1 VEQNYVMKG
10 PIVIVLTF
18 VVLAACQLAQ
28 AVIEPVVFA
37 LFVIAITWPLD
48 KALQARMPKAAAL
61 LLTIIITS
69 AVVFAL
75 FWMIAWGGHEVA
87 DWIRQNLDRAQAT
100 LVASTSWLEEHD
112 IFVLAL
118 ITDHVNPASM
128 IRFFHAVAVRVNTA
142 LAFSVIVLIFVIM
155 GLAETEAFQK
165 KIASGKDQD
174 TTQRLLT
181 AGKQISEK
189 FQKYMLVRTVA
200 SIVTGLAV
208 WLFVLFMGLELA
220 SAWGVL
226 SFALN
231 YLPYIGPLVVTVLP
245 ALMAFIQTGS
255 TETALF
261 VLLGLLVIQ
270 FVIGSYL
277 EPVFSGSALAISPT
291 VVMFA
296 VLLWTFLWG
305 ALGAFLGVPL
315 AIATLTIC
323 EQFPSTRWIADIL
336 SGDSPREASAS

>member
-1 VEQNYVMKG
+1 MEQNYVMKA
-10 PIVIVLTF
+10 PIAIVLTF

-37 LFVIAITWPLD
+37 LFVITITWPLD
-48 KALQARMPKAAAL
+48 KALQTRMPKAVAL
-61 LLTIIITS
+61 LLTIIITL
-69 AVVFAL
+69 AAVFAL
-75 FWMIAWGGHEVA
+75 FWIIAWGGHELA
-87 DWIRQNLDRAQAT
+87 EWIRANLDQAQAT
-100 LVASTSWLEEHD
+100 LLSSTAWLEEHD
-112 IFVLAL
+112 IFVLSL
-118 ITDHVNPASM
+118 ISDNVNPASM
-128 IRFFHAVAVRVNTA
+128 IRFFRVVALRVNTV
-142 LAFSVIVLIFVIM
+142 LAFSVIVLIFVIF
-155 GLAETEAFQK
+155 GLTETEAFQK
-165 KIASGKDQD
+165 KIALGKDQD

-189 FQKYMLVRTVA
+189 FQKYMLVRTIA

-208 WLFVLFMGLELA
+208 WLFVLLMGLELA

-245 ALMAFIQTGS
+245 AFMAFIQTGS

-261 VLLGLLVIQ
+261 VLFGLLLIQ
-270 FVIGSYL
+270 FAIGSYL

-323 EQFPSTRWIADIL
+323 EQFPSTHWIADIL